1 MTVLVMTMLTMGA
14 MAQPPHGGRDH
25 GDRPGERNRH
35 EFREGDRGRHDKHF
49 ECATREQLSISLQT
63 IENQSFDDKKLEIA
77 KLCVTL
83 CHFCTRDLELM
94 ARQFSFDENRKKFL
108 TYAYRYV
115 TDPQNYYS
123 LRDAFEFR
131 TNFDDMMEKIAK

>member
-1 MTVLVMTMLTMGA
+1 MKRSVLLLFAALMTAVAG
-14 MAQPPHGGRDH
+14 MAQPPHGGH
-25 GDRPGERNRH
+25 HQDRRGEHR
-35 EFREGDRGRHDKHF
+35 REYV
-49 ECATREQLSISLQT
+49 ECATSEQLHMSLQA

-83 CHFCTRDLELM
+83 GRFYTDDLSRM
-94 ARQFSFDENRKKFL
+94 ARKFSFDANRKKFL
-108 TYAYRYV
+108 TYAYRYC

-131 TNFDDMMEKIAK
+131 SNFDEMMDDLQGKRR